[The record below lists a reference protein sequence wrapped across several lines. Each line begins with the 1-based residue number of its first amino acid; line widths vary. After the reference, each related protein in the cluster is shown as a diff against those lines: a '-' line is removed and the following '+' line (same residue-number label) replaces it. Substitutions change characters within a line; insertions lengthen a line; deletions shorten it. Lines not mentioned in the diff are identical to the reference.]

1 MRFTAT
7 PGAAGTSSP
16 PKQLP
21 VPCRQPQRPSSYGQ
35 TVVGSVTHPPH
46 FSLASALLLGAA
58 ATLAYAMPTAPPYA
72 PPPSASFS
80 GAGRWSNAPP
90 PPYPPPPPPTGCPA
104 PNAPNT
110 TAGQAPISGKQRGKR
125 KQRFLGVRP
134 AFGRIVRSAPR
145 RSRAGSVRQ
154 RATRLSRSCCRRTK
168 ASTRRSTS
176 SVGTKSV

>member
-7 PGAAGTSSP
+7 PAPTGTSSP

-35 TVVGSVTHPPH
+35 TVVGSATHPPH

-58 ATLAYAMPTAPPYA
+58 ATPAYAMPTAPPYA

-145 RSRAGSVRQ
+145 
-154 RATRLSRSCCRRTK
+154 
-168 ASTRRSTS
+168 
-176 SVGTKSV
+176 